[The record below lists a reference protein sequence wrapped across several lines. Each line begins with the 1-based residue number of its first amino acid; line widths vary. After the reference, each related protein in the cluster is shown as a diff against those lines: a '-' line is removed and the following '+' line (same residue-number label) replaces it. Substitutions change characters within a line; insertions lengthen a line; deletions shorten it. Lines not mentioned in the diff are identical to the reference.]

1 MSGLEVGDRRK
12 ARQGLEGQPFT
23 LSRMGKMVLAP
34 SLRPWQE
41 AARPLE
47 WQPSGLHG
55 QDGPGPS
62 GQRHVLGGAPVG
74 VDPGLS
80 PPALLRVQQE

>member
-12 ARQGLEGQPFT
+12 ARRGLEGQTFT
-23 LSRMGKMVLAP
+23 LSRMEKMVLAP

-55 QDGPGPS
+55 WDGPGPS
-62 GQRHVLGGAPVG
+62 GQWHVLRGAPVG
-74 VDPGLS
+74 VDPGFS